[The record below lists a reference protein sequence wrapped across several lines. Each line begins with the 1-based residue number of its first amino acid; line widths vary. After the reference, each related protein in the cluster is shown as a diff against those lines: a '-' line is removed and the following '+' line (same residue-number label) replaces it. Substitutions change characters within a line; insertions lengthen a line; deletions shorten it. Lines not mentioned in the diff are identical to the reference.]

1 MCCLVLSQKISIRN
15 KIEIIYL
22 HRLSKNGTKTP
33 INGSKQLWQILE
45 KLLMRYAIWNN
56 KGGVGKTFI
65 SFILG
70 CEYAR
75 VNPQKT
81 VIMADMC
88 PQANLSEI
96 ILGGNGIGGSKLENL
111 LAARERRLT
120 VGGYF
125 DERISSPQKITG
137 LESDYLLSCN
147 AYNNLMPSNL
157 YLICGDPSLEIQAQ
171 AINQISSQTLPI
183 DSWKNVHRWL
193 VDLILGCSRK
203 YEQDNVTV
211 FIDCNPSFSAYTELS
226 MIAAE
231 RLIIPCTS
239 DGSSARAID
248 NVFAL
253 LYGKGAGEQYQDVNF
268 NSKAKKFNMS
278 LPVIHQVLL
287 NRSTQY
293 DKKAS
298 KAFGAMFE
306 EIKRRVQSQKNESP
320 SVFSGTH
327 FNYDDIPD
335 SHSVTIVCSHS
346 GMPLYDVKP
355 GKYKI
360 HDETPQVNEEPL
372 TRYKDAIAKMIGKL

>member
-1 MCCLVLSQKISIRN
+1 
-15 KIEIIYL
+15 
-22 HRLSKNGTKTP
+22 
-33 INGSKQLWQILE
+33 
-45 KLLMRYAIWNN
+45 MRYAIWNN
-56 KGGVGKTFI
+56 KGGIGKTFI

-81 VIMADMC
+81 VIMVDMC

-96 ILGGNGIGGSKLENL
+96 ILGGNGIGGNKLEKIL
-111 LAARERRLT
+111 DAKEKRVT

-137 LESDYLLSCN
+137 TESSYLLTCSE
-147 AYNNLMPSNL
+147 YNKLMPKNL

-171 AINQISSQTLPI
+171 AISQISSQTLPQ

-193 VDLILGCSRK
+193 IDLIQGCSRK
-203 YEQDNVTV
+203 YEQENITV

-226 MIAAE
+226 MVAAE

-253 LYGKGAGEQYQDVNF
+253 LYGKGAGQQYQDVNF
-268 NSKAKKFNMS
+268 SSKAKKFNLS
-278 LPVIHQVLL
+278 LPVIHQILL
-287 NRSTQY
+287 NRSTQN
-293 DKKAS
+293 DQRAS

-306 EIKRRVQSQKNESP
+306 EIKRRVESHKNSSP
-320 SVFSGTH
+320 SVFSGTN

-335 SHSVTIVCSHS
+335 SHSVTIICSHQ
-346 GMPLYDVKP
+346 GKPLYEVKP
-355 GKYKI
+355 GKYQI
-360 HDETPQVNEEPL
+360 HDENPQVNEQPL
-372 TRYKDAIAKMIGKL
+372 QRYKDAIEKMINKL

>member
-1 MCCLVLSQKISIRN
+1 MK
-15 KIEIIYL
+15 
-22 HRLSKNGTKTP
+22 
-33 INGSKQLWQILE
+33 
-45 KLLMRYAIWNN
+45 YAIWNN

-70 CEYAR
+70 SEYAR
-75 VNPQKT
+75 VYPQKT
-81 VIMADMC
+81 VIMIDMC

-96 ILGGNGIGGSKLENL
+96 ILGGNGVGGGKLETILKNKNQ
-111 LAARERRLT
+111 RLT

-125 DERISSPQKITG
+125 DERISSPHKITG
-137 LESDYLLSCN
+137 TESSYLLRCGE
-147 AYNNLMPSNL
+147 YNDLMPQNL

-171 AINQISSQTLPI
+171 AISQISSQTLPQ
-183 DSWKNVHRWL
+183 DSWKNVHNWL
-193 VDLILGCSRK
+193 NDLIQGCSRK
-203 YEQDNVTV
+203 YDPENVTI
-211 FIDCNPSFSAYTELS
+211 FIDCNPSFAAYTELS

-231 RLIIPCTS
+231 RLIVPCTS

-268 NSKAKKFNMS
+268 NSKTKKFHMP

-298 KAFGAMFE
+298 KAFGAMFD
-306 EIKRRVQSQKNESP
+306 EIKRRIESHRKD
-320 SVFSGTH
+320 SFSEFSGID

-335 SHSVTIVCSHS
+335 SHSVTIVCSHQ
-346 GMPLYDVKP
+346 GKPLFNVKP
-355 GKYKI
+355 GKYQI
-360 HDETPQVNEEPL
+360 HNENPQVNEEPL
-372 TRYKDAIAKMIGKL
+372 NRYKDAIAKVISKL

>member
-1 MCCLVLSQKISIRN
+1 
-15 KIEIIYL
+15 
-22 HRLSKNGTKTP
+22 
-33 INGSKQLWQILE
+33 
-45 KLLMRYAIWNN
+45 MRYAIWNN

-75 VNPQKT
+75 ENPQKT
-81 VIMADMC
+81 VIMVDMC

-96 ILGGNGIGGSKLENL
+96 ILGGNGIGGSKLEKL
-111 LAARERRLT
+111 LEAKEKRLT

-125 DERISSPQKITG
+125 DERISSPQKIIGT
-137 LESDYLLSCN
+137 ESGYLLSCRE
-147 AYNNLMPSNL
+147 YNPLMPQNL

-171 AINQISSQTLPI
+171 AISQISSQTLPQ

-193 VDLILGCSRK
+193 IDLIQGCSRK
-203 YEQDNVTV
+203 YEPENVTV
-211 FIDCNPSFSAYTELS
+211 FVDCNPSFSAYTELS

-231 RLIIPCTS
+231 RLIVPCTS

-248 NVFAL
+248 NIFAL
-253 LYGKGAGEQYQDVNF
+253 LYGKGAGQQYEDVNF
-268 NSKAKKFNMS
+268 NSKAKKFNLS

-306 EIKRRVQSQKNESP
+306 EIKRRVESYRKGSP
-320 SVFSGTH
+320 TLFSGINFT
-327 FNYDDIPD
+327 YDDIPD
-335 SHSVTIVCSHS
+335 SHSVTIVCSHK

-355 GKYKI
+355 GQYKI
-360 HDETPQVNEEPL
+360 HDKNPQVNELPL
-372 TRYKDAIAKMIGKL
+372 SRYKEAIATLIKRL

>member
-1 MCCLVLSQKISIRN
+1 
-15 KIEIIYL
+15 
-22 HRLSKNGTKTP
+22 
-33 INGSKQLWQILE
+33 
-45 KLLMRYAIWNN
+45 MRYAIWNN

-65 SFILG
+65 SFVLG

-75 VNPQKT
+75 KNPLKT
-81 VIMADMC
+81 VIMVDMC

-96 ILGGNGIGGSKLENL
+96 ILGGNGVGGGKLELL
-111 LAARERRLT
+111 LAAKETRLT

-137 LESDYLLSCN
+137 TESSYLLSCSE
-147 AYNNLMPSNL
+147 YNESIPQNLH
-157 YLICGDPSLEIQAQ
+157 LICGDPSLEIQAQ
-171 AINQISSQTLPI
+171 AISQISSQTLPQ

-193 VDLILGCSRK
+193 VDLIQGCSRK
-203 YEQDNVTV
+203 YEPENVTV

-253 LYGKGAGEQYQDVNF
+253 LYGKGAGQQYQDVNF
-268 NSKAKKFNMS
+268 NSKAKKFNLS
-278 LPVIHQVLL
+278 LPVIHQILL

-293 DKKAS
+293 DNRAS
-298 KAFGAMFE
+298 KAFGAMFD
-306 EIKRRVQSQKNESP
+306 EIKRRIEAHRNDSP
-320 SVFSGTH
+320 SVFSGTN
-327 FNYDDIPD
+327 FTYDDIPD
-335 SHSVTIVCSHS
+335 SHSVTIVCSHK

-355 GKYKI
+355 GKYQI

-372 TRYKDAIAKMIGKL
+372 NRYKTAIEKMIGKL